1 MAGKIEIPIEVY
13 NKLKDSI
20 KKQDEVISA
29 LSKENSILKNDFNN
43 LKAISLDL
51 SDSSLYERMFKWNK
65 LIQDIKAYGEKL

>member
-1 MAGKIEIPIEVY
+1 MAGKIEKPIEVY

-20 KKQDEVISA
+20 KKQDEVISD

-51 SDSSLYERMFKWNK
+51 SNSSLYERMFKWNE
-65 LIQDIKAYGEKL
+65 LTQDIKAYGEKL